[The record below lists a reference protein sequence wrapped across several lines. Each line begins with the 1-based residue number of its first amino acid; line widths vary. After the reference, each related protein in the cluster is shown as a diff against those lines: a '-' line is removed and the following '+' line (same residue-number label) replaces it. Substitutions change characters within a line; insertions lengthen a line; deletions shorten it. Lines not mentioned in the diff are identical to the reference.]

1 VSLDL
6 SEHQRETLRRAAL
19 NGDYHLLLGAGASRE
34 SKSSDGTLLPLAG
47 KLSEQ
52 IAEEFHVPNEPGDLL
67 WRVYARAAEE
77 AGEDAVY
84 TWLRR
89 RFWNVTPPNWMDVY
103 ARAPWAMV
111 WTLNIDDSFEQAYS
125 RVRSDGSRRLL
136 TVNWDDEFRAGRELS
151 VIHLHGCVDRDRTR
165 SLVFSLSE
173 YANIAIANKAWPLNF
188 RDLYGVY
195 PFVIVGA
202 RLRDE
207 PDIESIV
214 ANRQPTHDA
223 PSFYVS
229 PDISSAVERDL
240 RKWDLIPVSMTAEE
254 FSKLWPELTGLT
266 LSEAPSSAEDF
277 GLRVGRQ
284 FLELRTNV
292 TNSRPAGHD
301 FIGGD
306 EPLWVDI
313 VDGLYAELDWIRQAI
328 RECRQLDSSASSSNA
343 LIYVGLR
350 LTGRSTGLLALAREL
365 RRLSWRTFLYT
376 GDGRPDVEAIIKY
389 ASDGRPIAILF
400 DSVADI
406 ADDFRELLW
415 RAKQYD
421 LKIVCVAVDTRDR
434 EATILGRVDEAFLVY
449 QRVGTINSRLTNT
462 DAGRLVDKLKSLGRL
477 GILETAKRD
486 VQRRAY
492 FRNKDIFD
500 AMAQLENAPGFG
512 KRVDG
517 LVDSVESITHLQLVF
532 IAALASSFGR
542 RLHLIDAGRMV
553 SLESDAVARLI
564 RTHPNV
570 SSLLRTDGPWVKTRH
585 RWMALPSCVKRMGK
599 DDALAFLGEAI
610 RRSAPRLGRGS
621 QRERNATSML
631 VGSFMTFNNLRGVF
645 PSADLDPWYEQL
657 LPTFG
662 GWSARYWEQR
672 AITGRH
678 AGRSDPS
685 ILSKAESYALRAVS
699 IVRDA
704 FSLTTLGTVLLAKAA
719 FSPSVDISS
728 YYDRAIDAFEEASIE
743 DPRNIITWLA
753 YLRQSLDVLS
763 RVREASASQDDELTE
778 RLSDDWLRIHSQISS
793 IANAG
798 EMTKEELS
806 GLMRRYDS
814 IRH

>member
-1 VSLDL
+1 
-6 SEHQRETLRRAAL
+6 
-19 NGDYHLLLGAGASRE
+19 
-34 SKSSDGTLLPLAG
+34 
-47 KLSEQ
+47 
-52 IAEEFHVPNEPGDLL
+52 
-67 WRVYARAAEE
+67 
-77 AGEDAVY
+77 
-84 TWLRR
+84 
-89 RFWNVTPPNWMDVY
+89 
-103 ARAPWAMV
+103 
-111 WTLNIDDSFEQAYS
+111 
-125 RVRSDGSRRLL
+125 
-136 TVNWDDEFRAGRELS
+136 
-151 VIHLHGCVDRDRTR
+151 
-165 SLVFSLSE
+165 
-173 YANIAIANKAWPLNF
+173 
-188 RDLYGVY
+188 
-195 PFVIVGA
+195 
-202 RLRDE
+202 
-207 PDIESIV
+207 
-214 ANRQPTHDA
+214 
-223 PSFYVS
+223 
-229 PDISSAVERDL
+229 
-240 RKWDLIPVSMTAEE
+240 
-254 FSKLWPELTGLT
+254 
-266 LSEAPSSAEDF
+266 
-277 GLRVGRQ
+277 
-284 FLELRTNV
+284 
-292 TNSRPAGHD
+292 
-301 FIGGD
+301 
-306 EPLWVDI
+306 
-313 VDGLYAELDWIRQAI
+313 
-328 RECRQLDSSASSSNA
+328 
-343 LIYVGLR
+343 
-350 LTGRSTGLLALAREL
+350 
-365 RRLSWRTFLYT
+365 
-376 GDGRPDVEAIIKY
+376 
-389 ASDGRPIAILF
+389 
-400 DSVADI
+400 
-406 ADDFRELLW
+406 
-415 RAKQYD
+415 
-421 LKIVCVAVDTRDR
+421 
-434 EATILGRVDEAFLVY
+434 VY